1 MKGKRTQTEA
11 RHAHYKKLHV
21 RNALLSYV
29 RPEFVA
35 ALTYYL
41 EIRSEN
47 LSMSELAHR
56 LNEAGHRTP
65 RGKFFDP
72 AAVAKLRQKLSEAK
86 EKAIEAETAQL
97 TPEQNAAAKSLIATL
112 RAEAGPWQN
121 SVRKTEIPRH
131 TPRQTPRKTENP
143 RRPNK

>member
-11 RHAHYKKLHV
+11 RQAHYKKLHV

-86 EKAIEAETAQL
+86 EKAIEAETVQL
-97 TPEQNAAAKSLIATL
+97 TPEQRQAAESLHTAL
-112 RAEAGPWQN
+112 SDLWHGRNW
-121 SVRKTEIPRH
+121 KTETPRKQPRH
-131 TPRQTPRKTENP
+131 TPRTTENP
-143 RRPNK
+143 KRPN